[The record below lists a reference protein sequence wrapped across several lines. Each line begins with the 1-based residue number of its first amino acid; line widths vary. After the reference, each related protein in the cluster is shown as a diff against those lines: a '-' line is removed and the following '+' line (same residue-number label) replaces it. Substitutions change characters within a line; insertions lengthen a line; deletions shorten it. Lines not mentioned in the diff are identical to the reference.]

1 MPETIA
7 NGRTKSRDVTEG
19 FRRAAARSYLRAV
32 GLDDADFSKP
42 MVGIASSWNQV
53 TPCNAHLDQLALE
66 AQRGAQEAGAAAL
79 IFSTIAVSDGVAMG
93 HEGMRAS
100 LVSRETIADSVELM
114 MHAERLDGSV
124 SIAGCDKSLP
134 GMLMAAARQDLPNVF
149 CYGGTIMPGR
159 YKGRDINIQDVFEGI
174 GAVAQGTMDEGE
186 LREIEK
192 RACPGAGSCGGMFTA
207 NTMATASEAL
217 GMALTGSATAPA
229 VSEDRRKW
237 ARRSGQALVGLLE
250 RGVTPSQIMTREA
263 FENAIA
269 VVNAC
274 GGSTNAVLHLLAIAH
289 EAEVDLRIDDFNR
302 IGQGVPHLVDIKPS
316 GRYVMADL
324 HRAGGV
330 PVVMRELLDRGL
342 LNGDCLTVSGRTL
355 GEELEHAESPDG
367 DVVHGVDDAIDHN
380 GGLVIL
386 RGTLAPDGAVLKAS
400 AASRRFHQGPARVY
414 SSGDE
419 AMDAVVAGQIV
430 AGDVIVIRQEG
441 PRGGPGMPEML
452 GVTAAVTGAG
462 LGDTVALITDGRF
475 SGATRGFCVGHI
487 TPEAVDAGPIG
498 LIREGETVTI
508 DLEKRTI
515 DLDVDA
521 TELDR
526 RRAAYVVP
534 EPRYPRGALAK
545 YARLV
550 GSASYG
556 AVLD

>member
-1 MPETIA
+1 
-7 NGRTKSRDVTEG
+7 
-19 FRRAAARSYLRAV
+19 
-32 GLDDADFSKP
+32 
-42 MVGIASSWNQV
+42 
-53 TPCNAHLDQLALE
+53 
-66 AQRGAQEAGAAAL
+66 
-79 IFSTIAVSDGVAMG
+79 
-93 HEGMRAS
+93 
-100 LVSRETIADSVELM
+100 
-114 MHAERLDGSV
+114 
-124 SIAGCDKSLP
+124 
-134 GMLMAAARQDLPNVF
+134 
-149 CYGGTIMPGR
+149 
-159 YKGRDINIQDVFEGI
+159 
-174 GAVAQGTMDEGE
+174 
-186 LREIEK
+186 
-192 RACPGAGSCGGMFTA
+192 MFTA
-207 NTMATASEAL
+207 NTMATVSEAL

-250 RGVTPSQIMTREA
+250 RGVTPRQILTREA

-302 IGQGVPHLVDIKPS
+302 IGQRVPHLVDIKPS
-316 GRYVMADL
+316 GRFVMADL

-330 PVVMRELLDRGL
+330 PVVMRELLERGL
-342 LNGDCLTVSGRTL
+342 LAGDCLTVSGRTL
-355 GEELEHAESPDG
+355 GEEVEDAEAPDG
-367 DVVHGVDDAIDHN
+367 EVVRPFDQAIDHN
-380 GGLVIL
+380 GGLIIL
-386 RGTLAPDGAVLKAS
+386 RGSLAPDGAVLKAS
-400 AASRRFHQGPARVY
+400 AASRRSHQGPARVY

-487 TPEAVDAGPIG
+487 TPEAVDGGPIG
-498 LIREGETVTI
+498 LIRDGETVSI
-508 DLEKRTI
+508 DLEARTI

-521 TELDR
+521 DELER
-526 RRAAYVVP
+526 RRAAYVAP

-550 GSASYG
+550 GSASTG

>member
-174 GAVAQGTMDEGE
+174 GAVAQGTMDEAE
-186 LREIEK
+186 LTEIEK

-207 NTMATASEAL
+207 NTMAAASEAL

-250 RGVTPSQIMTREA
+250 RGVTPRQILTREA

-289 EAEVDLRIDDFNR
+289 EAEVELRIDDFNR
-302 IGQGVPHLVDIKPS
+302 IGQSIPHLVDIKPS

-342 LNGDCLTVSGRTL
+342 LNGDCLTVSGRPL
-355 GEELEHAESPDG
+355 GEELEDAEAPDG
-367 DVVHGVDDAIDHN
+367 DVVHPIDDAIDHN

-386 RGTLAPDGAVLKAS
+386 RGSLAPDGAVLKAS

-414 SSGDE
+414 SSGDA
-419 AMDAVVAGQIV
+419 AMDAVVANQIV

-452 GVTAAVTGAG
+452 GVTAAVSGAG
-462 LGDTVALITDGRF
+462 LGDSVALITDGRF

-487 TPEAVDAGPIG
+487 TPEAVDGGPIG

-508 DLEKRTI
+508 DLETRTI
-515 DLDVDA
+515 DLGVDA
-521 TELDR
+521 AELELR
-526 RRAAYVVP
+526 RVAYVAP